1 MNETTKT
8 KPTLDKSEK
17 DPGQANQFYNKLKSV
32 IKKVRSKDNLII
44 AGKQSLKTTN
54 LIIRQR
60 NSEQQ
65 CMPTLK
71 THKIRQSKTY

>member
-17 DPGQANQFYNKLKSV
+17 DPDQANQFYNKLKSV

-44 AGKQSLKTTN
+44 ARDLRSGKTIFKNKKFDYTAKEKWTAMDADS
-54 LIIRQR
+54 
-60 NSEQQ
+60 
-65 CMPTLK
+65 
-71 THKIRQSKTY
+71 

>member
-44 AGKQSLKTTN
+44 AGDLRSGKT
-54 LIIRQR
+54 IFK
-60 NSEQQ
+60 NSKFDYTAKEKWTA
-65 CMPTLK
+65 MDAD
-71 THKIRQSKTY
+71 S

>member
-17 DPGQANQFYNKLKSV
+17 DPDQANQFHNKLKSV

-44 AGKQSLKTTN
+44 ARDLRSGK
-54 LIIRQR
+54 IIFK
-60 NSEQQ
+60 NKKFDYTAKE
-65 CMPTLK
+65 K
-71 THKIRQSKTY
+71 

>member
-17 DPGQANQFYNKLKSV
+17 DPDQANQFYNKLKSV

-44 AGKQSLKTTN
+44 AGDLRSGKT
-54 LIIRQR
+54 IFK
-60 NSEQQ
+60 NSKFDYTAKEKWTA
-65 CMPTLK
+65 MDAD
-71 THKIRQSKTY
+71 S